1 MVKRRVIKTVD
12 KEVLTGRPKLQ
23 DSNILTPEME
33 NVAQL
38 SRAGYEPEYIAQE
51 LDISLDK
58 VMMYLIDTAIVRN
71 RIRELFGDNLKR
83 FSNLRD
89 SLFEWTMRYALK
101 EIMQSMRTDDA
112 TKKVALERVDKWMQ
126 RYDPFEGPTGLKVE
140 RMVSEKEEEVII
152 KKEDNNLFSYEEK
165 GNEEEIKEE

>member
-12 KEVLTGRPKLQ
+12 KESFIGRPKLQ
-23 DSNILTPEME
+23 DSNVLTPEME

-38 SRAGYEPEYIAQE
+38 SRAGYEPEHIAQE
-51 LDISLDK
+51 LDIPLDK

-101 EIMQSMRTDDA
+101 EIMQSMRTDDVS
-112 TKKVALERVDKWMQ
+112 KKVALERVDKWMQ

-140 RMVSEKEEEVII
+140 RMGSKGEDVILEPVESDLFSHEEVEEEC
-152 KKEDNNLFSYEEK
+152 DSDL
-165 GNEEEIKEE
+165 